1 MIESAQGTDTQ
12 TGSGGCRGKCGCA
25 PRAADPSSREA
36 APAPAVPESLP
47 PIAAGEPVAA
57 PPSTLAVAPPDSSG
71 RPSDGTDASGG
82 RKGSCA
88 CAGLRP
94 YRRMH
99 SLAAIAFAAFLCVH
113 FLTGA
118 SALSPQAFREN
129 ANLLQ
134 SFSERFPAIEF
145 LAVAVPLFALV
156 ALGGRLLVEAGLS
169 PARKRCDRGG
179 KTRYFLQRLSA
190 LIVLSFIV
198 FHVATLS
205 RWGLHGGSYDPARS
219 YESVAAVLRAHA
231 FVAAF
236 YLTAIVA
243 VSFHLANGFWTGA
256 VAWGA
261 IVSDRAKR
269 HWEIACAAFG
279 AALCLAGIAAWY
291 AFVLSPGS
299 A

>member
-1 MIESAQGTDTQ
+1 
-12 TGSGGCRGKCGCA
+12 
-25 PRAADPSSREA
+25 
-36 APAPAVPESLP
+36 
-47 PIAAGEPVAA
+47 
-57 PPSTLAVAPPDSSG
+57 
-71 RPSDGTDASGG
+71 
-82 RKGSCA
+82 
-88 CAGLRP
+88 
-94 YRRMH
+94 MH
-99 SLAAIAFAAFLCVH
+99 SLAGIAFAAFLCVH

-118 SALSPQAFREN
+118 SALSPQAFQEN

-134 SFSERFPAIEF
+134 SFSERFPALEF
-145 LAVAVPLFALV
+145 IAVAVPLLALV
-156 ALGGRLLVEAGLS
+156 ALGGRLLIEAGLS

-179 KTRYFLQRLSA
+179 KTRYYLQRVSA

-219 YESVAAVLRAHA
+219 YESVAAVLRANA

-243 VSFHLANGFWTGA
+243 VSYHLANGLWTGA

-261 IVSDRAKR
+261 VVSDRAKR
-269 HWEIACAAFG
+269 NWEIACAAFG
-279 AALCLAGIAAWY
+279 TALCLAGVAAWY
-291 AFVLSPGS
+291 AFVLSQGS